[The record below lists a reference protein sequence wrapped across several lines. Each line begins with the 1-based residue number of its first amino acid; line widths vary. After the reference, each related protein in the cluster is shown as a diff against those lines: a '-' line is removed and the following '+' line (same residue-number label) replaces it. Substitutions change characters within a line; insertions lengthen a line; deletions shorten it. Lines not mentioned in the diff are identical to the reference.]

1 MASTPP
7 MSPDAPEIEI
17 LRRGRWFASLPPALQ
32 ECIAERAM
40 PRRFRTG
47 QYLVREGD
55 PPRGLFGLV
64 QGRTRHVCSVGEDR
78 EVLMHVGGPGLWT
91 GEYPLLSGARSIGS
105 VIADAPTLALHLSP
119 KDWQR
124 TVAEEPR
131 WLQHFAAL
139 LAERFATAYRAY
151 ADAQALTRDEWVHA
165 RLRRLAEVEHEHGAA
180 VSRIRLSQVHL
191 ASMVGVSRQTL
202 NAALSR
208 LQQRGLLRVGF
219 RHIELVE

>member
-1 MASTPP
+1 

-32 ECIAERAM
+32 ARMAERAM

-55 PPRGLFGLV
+55 PPRGLFGVV
-64 QGRTRHVCSVGEDR
+64 QGRTRHVCAVGEDR

-105 VIADAPTLALHLSP
+105 VIADAPTLALHLSAR
-119 KDWQR
+119 DWQR
-124 TVAEEPR
+124 IVAEEPR

-165 RLRRLAEVEHEHGAA
+165 RLKRVAEVEHEHGAS

-219 RHIELVE
+219 RMIELVE